1 MDFWNNICRCT
12 SNKKLDEFS
21 QIFVR
26 SVNEK
31 LGKKIEETDI
41 LVILVEIPGKI
52 TGKLRLMNPYSH
64 KTYKKVVYFYLINSE
79 AEPDI
84 NLVHGAPEYYLTF
97 SNMNTKINVDKK
109 IKELKKELD
118 LANATGIFTEKL
130 PETMKVDLMLSDEG
144 VRADDYIVNLLKF

>member
-1 MDFWNNICRCT
+1 MDFWKNICRCT

-31 LGKKIEETDI
+31 LGKKIEEEDI
-41 LVILVEIPGKI
+41 LVILIEIPGKI
-52 TGKLRLMNPYSH
+52 AGELRPMNPYSH
-64 KTYKKVVYFYLINSE
+64 KSYKKVVYFYLINSE

-84 NLVHGAPEYYLTF
+84 NFVQSAPEYCLTF
-97 SNMNTKINVDKK
+97 SNMNTKINLDKK
-109 IKELKKELD
+109 IKELKRELD

-130 PETMKVDLMLSDEG
+130 QETMKVDIMLSDEG
-144 VRADDYIVNLLKF
+144 ARADDYIVNLLNS